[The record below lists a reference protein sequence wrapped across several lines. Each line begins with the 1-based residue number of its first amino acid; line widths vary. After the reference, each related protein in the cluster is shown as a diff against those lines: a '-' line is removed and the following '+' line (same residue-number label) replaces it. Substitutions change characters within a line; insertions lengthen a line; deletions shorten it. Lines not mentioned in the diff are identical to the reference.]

1 MSFHGRHFTRLLFHA
16 FYSFS
21 FCFGIVQALQS
32 SEEARIAYRFSAH
45 LEKMHGQLLTPD
57 TVSSFKSYHDILARL
72 LPYHIYAEP
81 EPPAAAV
88 EQGKVIAWPLNM

>member
-1 MSFHGRHFTRLLFHA
+1 M
-16 FYSFS
+16 
-21 FCFGIVQALQS
+21 QALQS

-45 LEKMHGQLLTPD
+45 LEKMHTQLMNPD
-57 TVSSFKSYHDILARL
+57 TLSGFKSHHDVLARL

-88 EQGKVIAWPLNM
+88 EKGKW